1 MFSRK
6 SLFVST
12 ALAAFAIPGAAFA
25 QDATAAAAAAASTQD
40 PAAATADSENEGPEV
55 IVVTAQKR
63 TQVLIDVPQSITV
76 VGGDTLENL
85 QATNFQDYLKLV
97 PGLQLDQSNPGEGRL
112 IIRGL
117 NTGGVASTVA
127 TYLDETPF
135 GSSTGL
141 VNGGVL
147 AGDFDVFD
155 VARIEVLRGPQGTL
169 YGASSLG
176 GLMKFVTNEP
186 NVTKVE
192 ARGRV
197 ALEDT
202 KDGDIGYR
210 AQGVVNFPV
219 SDTIAIRASGS
230 YRKDGGFVDSSGD
243 TYFTP
248 LGDPI
253 TSDDKNNINGVKSYG
268 GRASILFKPSDVF
281 DLRLSAN
288 LQNIRT
294 NNPTVV
300 ESDPEDPDKE
310 LNGDLVQ
317 ARFAEPFGDLDYRVY
332 NGLLNYDLGFGTITS
347 STSFSKQNQTRRQ
360 DLTFNLSWII
370 EMFSGVANELVL
382 DQNTNHKKFTQELRL
397 ASHEDDRF
405 EWLVGGYYTNEDGLI
420 FQEYVTL
427 APGTDNVIT
436 TPLGV
441 LAEVSLDSD
450 YKEIAGFANATVHF
464 GQFHIDFGGRYSHNS
479 QDAAQTGTGALAGGL
494 PINTDLHSSDDV
506 FTYSV
511 APRYEINEHASVYA
525 RIAKGYR
532 PGGPNVVP
540 PNPPANLP
548 TTYDPDTTTSFE
560 LGFKGE
566 TADRRA
572 SLDVAVYHINWNDIQ
587 LFTSIN
593 NFGLNINGGNAKVD
607 GVEFT
612 GSWRPVKGLNT
623 SINFAYTNAR
633 LADDLPPVGG
643 VVSAFDGDRLPFTP
657 KFSLGANVDYS
668 WSLSGTTEAF
678 VGASLRTLTNQVT
691 DYDAA
696 FFDAHDEHRK
706 IDGYSVFDLR
716 GGVDFGK
723 FSVEAYAKNL
733 FDADGRTSTVGT
745 TANGAPIYP
754 NGALGT
760 GVIRPRTIGIS
771 LTAGL

>member
-1 MFSRK
+1 
-6 SLFVST
+6 
-12 ALAAFAIPGAAFA
+12 
-25 QDATAAAAAAASTQD
+25 
-40 PAAATADSENEGPEV
+40 
-55 IVVTAQKR
+55 
-63 TQVLIDVPQSITV
+63 
-76 VGGDTLENL
+76 
-85 QATNFQDYLKLV
+85 
-97 PGLQLDQSNPGEGRL
+97 
-112 IIRGL
+112 
-117 NTGGVASTVA
+117 
-127 TYLDETPF
+127 
-135 GSSTGL
+135 
-141 VNGGVL
+141 
-147 AGDFDVFD
+147 
-155 VARIEVLRGPQGTL
+155 
-169 YGASSLG
+169 
-176 GLMKFVTNEP
+176 
-186 NVTKVE
+186 
-192 ARGRV
+192 
-197 ALEDT
+197 
-202 KDGDIGYR
+202 
-210 AQGVVNFPV
+210 
-219 SDTIAIRASGS
+219 
-230 YRKDGGFVDSSGD
+230 
-243 TYFTP
+243 
-248 LGDPI
+248 
-253 TSDDKNNINGVKSYG
+253 
-268 GRASILFKPSDVF
+268 
-281 DLRLSAN
+281 
-288 LQNIRT
+288 
-294 NNPTVV
+294 
-300 ESDPEDPDKE
+300 
-310 LNGDLVQ
+310 
-317 ARFAEPFGDLDYRVY
+317 
-332 NGLLNYDLGFGTITS
+332 
-347 STSFSKQNQTRRQ
+347 
-360 DLTFNLSWII
+360 
-370 EMFSGVANELVL
+370 
-382 DQNTNHKKFTQELRL
+382 
-397 ASHEDDRF
+397 
-405 EWLVGGYYTNEDGLI
+405 
-420 FQEYVTL
+420 
-427 APGTDNVIT
+427 
-436 TPLGV
+436 V
-441 LAEVSLDSD
+441 LAEVTLDSD

>member
-1 MFSRK
+1 MINLRNALLLS
-6 SLFVST
+6 S
-12 ALAAFAIPGAAFA
+12 ALAGMLATTPAFA
-25 QDATAAAAAAASTQD
+25 QEAAAAAQATEAAASTAQ
-40 PAAATADSENEGPEV
+40 ENQGEE

-63 TQVLIDVPQSITV
+63 VQVLIDVPQSVTV
-76 VGGDTLENL
+76 VSGETLENM

-186 NVTKVE
+186 NTTRVE

-197 ALEDT
+197 SLEDT
-202 KDGDIGYR
+202 KDGDLGYR
-210 AQGVVNFPV
+210 AQGVVNVPL

-230 YRKDGGFVDSSGD
+230 YRKEGGFIDSTGD
-243 TYFTP
+243 TYVSGVPGFFVVP
-248 LGDPI
+248 V

-300 ESDPEDPDKE
+300 ESDPDDPDKE
-310 LNGDLVQ
+310 LNGELVQ

-332 NGLLNYDLGFGTITS
+332 NALLNYDLGFGTLTS

-360 DLTFNLSWII
+360 DLTFNLSWLIQA
-370 EMFSGVANELVL
+370 FSGVPNELVL
-382 DQNTNHKKFTQELRL
+382 DQNTNHKKFTQEVRL
-397 ASHEDDRF
+397 ASHESDRL

-420 FQEYVTL
+420 LQEYVTL
-427 APGTDNVIT
+427 QPGTDTEFV

-464 GQFHIDFGGRYSHNS
+464 GQFHVDFGGRYSHNS
-479 QDAAQTGTGALAGGL
+479 QDAAQTGFGALVGGL
-494 PINTDLHSSDDV
+494 PINTDLHSSDNV

-511 APRYEINEHASVYA
+511 APRYEINDHASVYA

-532 PGGPNVVP
+532 PGGPNVLP

-548 TTYDPDTTTSFE
+548 TTFDPDTTTSYE
-560 LGFKGE
+560 LGFKAE

-572 SLDVAVYHINWNDIQ
+572 SLDVAIYHINWNDIQ
-587 LFTSIN
+587 LVTSIN

-607 GVEFT
+607 GIEFS
-612 GSWRPVKGLNT
+612 GSWRPIRGLNT

-643 VVSAFDGDRLPFTP
+643 VVSGFDGDRLPFTP
-657 KFSLGANVDYS
+657 KFALGANVDYS
-668 WSLSGTTEAF
+668 WELSGTTEAF
-678 VGASLRTLTNQVT
+678 VGASLRTLTNQVA

-696 FFDAHDEHRK
+696 FFAANDEHRK
-706 IDGYSVFDLR
+706 IDGYSVVDLR

-723 FSVEAYAKNL
+723 FTVEAYAKNL
-733 FDADGRTSTVGT
+733 FDAEGRTSTIGPL
-745 TANGAPIYP
+745 ANGAPIYP

-760 GVIRPRTIGIS
+760 GIIRPRTIGLS